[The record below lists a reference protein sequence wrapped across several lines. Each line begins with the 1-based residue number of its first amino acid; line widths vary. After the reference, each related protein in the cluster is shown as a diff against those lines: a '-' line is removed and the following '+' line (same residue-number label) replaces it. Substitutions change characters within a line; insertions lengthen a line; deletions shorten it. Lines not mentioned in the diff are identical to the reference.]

1 LVHGGRQWPL
11 VEAPKNGKTK
21 QKGSVCECVCVL
33 GALAMHIWRQAPKT
47 PKKNVK
53 KTKNLKGHA
62 YCHYKEG
69 RKEKKKL

>member
-1 LVHGGRQWPL
+1 V
-11 VEAPKNGKTK
+11 
-21 QKGSVCECVCVL
+21 CVCVL

-62 YCHYKEG
+62 YCHYKEE
-69 RKEKKKL
+69 RKKERKKL